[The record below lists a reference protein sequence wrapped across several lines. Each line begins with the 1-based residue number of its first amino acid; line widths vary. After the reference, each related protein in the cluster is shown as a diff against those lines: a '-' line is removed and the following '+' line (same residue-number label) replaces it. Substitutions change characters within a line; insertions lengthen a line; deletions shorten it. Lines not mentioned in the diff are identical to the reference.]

1 MQRKEKESYIN
12 YCERCTQA
20 LALGT
25 INYQEWATDVLGEI
39 PYSDET
45 LRRCSLFFSRF
56 LDKLN
61 QEEINSIDDADKLV
75 EIRQAKDEL
84 ERERMKIHQQ
94 NLELKENYRWQARN
108 ELYQERIIDA
118 INNLEPIEV
127 KVPHNL
133 GLPKVDSTGLICLS
147 DFHAGSTFEIKGL
160 YDEIV
165 NKYSFDIMKARMWRL
180 LDKLE
185 QDDVIYDNGKDIHAI
200 YKNKNGEI
208 VPSATTVLKIINKP
222 ALLNW
227 ANWLGLTG
235 KSYKKHMEMVSYIGT
250 TVHEIIECRLLGK
263 KFELKDPKVWFLDCK
278 EYINSFNI
286 WYKENPLEP
295 IAIEDHMESDR
306 FGGTCDFYGIYNGKK
321 TIIDFKTS
329 R

>member
-1 MQRKEKESYIN
+1 MK
-12 YCERCTQA
+12 
-20 LALGT
+20 T
-25 INYQEWATDVLGEI
+25 IDKVL
-39 PYSDET
+39 D
-45 LRRCSLFFSRF
+45 R
-56 LDKLN
+56 
-61 QEEINSIDDADKLV
+61 
-75 EIRQAKDEL
+75 
-84 ERERMKIHQQ
+84 
-94 NLELKENYRWQARN
+94 
-108 ELYQERIIDA
+108 
-118 INNLEPIEV
+118 
-127 KVPHNL
+127 
-133 GLPKVDSTGLICLS
+133 
-147 DFHAGSTFEIKGL
+147 
-160 YDEIV
+160 
-165 NKYSFDIMKARMWRL
+165 
-180 LDKLE
+180 
-185 QDDVIYDNGKDIHAI
+185 DDVIYDNGKDTHAI

-329 R
+329 KGVYMSMFIQLAAYIILREEKGDVVEQVGILTINKDKCYITLADRIIMDDYIQMFYKCLDLFYEKYQLDKMYNWKED

>member
-94 NLELKENYRWQARN
+94 N
-108 ELYQERIIDA
+108 
-118 INNLEPIEV
+118 
-127 KVPHNL
+127 
-133 GLPKVDSTGLICLS
+133 
-147 DFHAGSTFEIKGL
+147 
-160 YDEIV
+160 
-165 NKYSFDIMKARMWRL
+165 
-180 LDKLE
+180 
-185 QDDVIYDNGKDIHAI
+185 
-200 YKNKNGEI
+200 
-208 VPSATTVLKIINKP
+208 
-222 ALLNW
+222 
-227 ANWLGLTG
+227 
-235 KSYKKHMEMVSYIGT
+235 GT
-250 TVHEIIECRLLGK
+250 
-263 KFELKDPKVWFLDCK
+263 
-278 EYINSFNI
+278 
-286 WYKENPLEP
+286 
-295 IAIEDHMESDR
+295 
-306 FGGTCDFYGIYNGKK
+306 
-321 TIIDFKTS
+321 
-329 R
+329 